1 MPPISAFPV
10 IIPVFAATKFLMYNE
25 KLPFS
30 GMEEIYAAYPTKMA
44 EAIKPFSFFS
54 NHYLV
59 KYALFRFNKA

>member
-1 MPPISAFPV
+1 
-10 IIPVFAATKFLMYNE
+10 MYNE

-30 GMEEIYAAYPTKMA
+30 GMEEIYAACPTKRA